1 MLRARATDQFTTF
14 SPFAIDGRAPS
25 PRALTRS
32 RCGGD
37 ELEHAQRFRTDAAR
51 ARQQHGSMAL
61 SARVLCRCGGDGADA
76 AATEATGARHRRHAT
91 VSSASLRS
99 SWWGRAIGH
108 VGAHRFDAVIVSA
121 MIAAPTR
128 DGMSDAPTGTV
139 ATKRRQA
146 SRRPPRGARSVLLLA
161 RRMYPSKF
169 RHAIVF
175 TVRSTCERVTLDVA
189 HGMRREP
196 HSRYWRAAPD
206 SRVGTSW
213 RSMDAD
219 LCVLSWTHTIPFH
232 HRNSNPTRTPTPTI
246 GSIHRHLR

>member
-1 MLRARATDQFTTF
+1 M
-14 SPFAIDGRAPS
+14 
-25 PRALTRS
+25 
-32 RCGGD
+32 
-37 ELEHAQRFRTDAAR
+37 
-51 ARQQHGSMAL
+51 
-61 SARVLCRCGGDGADA
+61 
-76 AATEATGARHRRHAT
+76 
-91 VSSASLRS
+91 
-99 SWWGRAIGH
+99 
-108 VGAHRFDAVIVSA
+108 
-121 MIAAPTR
+121 APTR
-128 DGMSDAPTGTV
+128 RRRKLLVLDTVVTRRCRVRLCVLRGGGAPSGTSVHTGSMPSSSPPSPLRRATACPTGTV

-213 RSMDAD
+213 RSKDAD